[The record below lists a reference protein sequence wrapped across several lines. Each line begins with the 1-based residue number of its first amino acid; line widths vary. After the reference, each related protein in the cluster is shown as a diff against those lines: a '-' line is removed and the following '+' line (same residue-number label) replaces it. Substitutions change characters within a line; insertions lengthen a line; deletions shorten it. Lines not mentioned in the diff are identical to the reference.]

1 MALTTVPL
9 PFGLRDVALFAYSGG
24 TPSATGVDLPNART
38 FSFSETEDFEELRG
52 DDGVVAVHGSGAS
65 VDWELEAGGVP
76 FEAIKVMFGGTIVES
91 GVTPNQVK
99 TFKKKSTDQ
108 RPYFKVE
115 GQAISDSG
123 GDFHVILWKCKTTGE
138 LSGEM
143 ADGSFWLTGAS
154 GRATPLTTAV
164 TGPPAGAVGEVY
176 QFIQNEAEVAIDI
189 VP

>member
-1 MALTTVPL
+1 MPLSTAL
-9 PFGLRDVALFAYSGG
+9 PFGLRDVALFAYSGDVPG
-24 TPSATGVDLPNART
+24 ATGVDLPNART

-65 VDWELEAGGVP
+65 VDWELESGGVP
-76 FEAIKVMFGGTIVES
+76 FEAIKVMYGGTITET
-91 GVTPNQVK
+91 GITPSVVK
-99 TFKKKSTDQ
+99 TFAKKGTDQ

-143 ADGSFWLTGAS
+143 ADGSFWLTGSS
-154 GRATPLTTAV
+154 GRATPLSSAV
-164 TGPPAGAVGEVY
+164 TGPPAGDVGEVY
-176 QFIQNEAEVAIDI
+176 QFVQNESVTAIDI
-189 VP
+189 TP